1 MRTFPLYAILEIM
14 NSLLLLLLF
23 VCYAIYVAGQSCGNG
38 VIEGNEECDDANQ
51 VSEDGCSST
60 CTVEQ
65 DCYDKGNKFS
75 FVVVSDSYTGQD
87 GQLSVFIFLKIY
99 NKSQRFSIF

>member
-1 MRTFPLYAILEIM
+1 M
-14 NSLLLLLLF
+14 NSLLLLLLV
-23 VCYAIYVAGQSCGNG
+23 VCYALFVAGQSCGNG
-38 VIEGNEECDDANQ
+38 VIEGNEECDDANK

-75 FVVVSDSYTGQD
+75 FVVLSDSYTGQD
-87 GQLSVFIFLKIY
+87 GQLRLIIL
-99 NKSQRFSIF
+99 FSDTISSDSHTIHQNDFHFV